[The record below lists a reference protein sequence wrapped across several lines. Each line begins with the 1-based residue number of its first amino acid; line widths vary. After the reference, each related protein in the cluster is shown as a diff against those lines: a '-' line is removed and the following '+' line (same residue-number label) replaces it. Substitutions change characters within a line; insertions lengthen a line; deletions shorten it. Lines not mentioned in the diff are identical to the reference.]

1 MENSSNDN
9 IDKEYLKDDYES
21 TYEYG
26 LSLFKESL
34 KEVSV
39 YPYHE
44 ILPYF
49 NYPLSMIE
57 SDVKEARES
66 KTDNNE
72 FYKEQCDKLFLMYE
86 RLLNTSLICQ
96 FETGTKEEKQ
106 RAKEILKVIKKC
118 IIKNEVSK
126 QPENSSKKLVKN
138 LFSKFKKQENT
149 K

>member
-72 FYKEQCDKLFLMYE
+72 ISF
-86 RLLNTSLICQ
+86 
-96 FETGTKEEKQ
+96 
-106 RAKEILKVIKKC
+106 
-118 IIKNEVSK
+118 
-126 QPENSSKKLVKN
+126 
-138 LFSKFKKQENT
+138 KFKIVELFQNWRLGNK
-149 K
+149 

>member
-1 MENSSNDN
+1 
-9 IDKEYLKDDYES
+9 
-21 TYEYG
+21 
-26 LSLFKESL
+26 
-34 KEVSV
+34 
-39 YPYHE
+39 
-44 ILPYF
+44 
-49 NYPLSMIE
+49 MIE

-72 FYKEQCDKLFLMYE
+72 FYKEQCDKLLLMYE

-118 IIKNEVSK
+118 IIKDEVSK